1 MKKISALLFIVFGLP
16 ILAANFIISG
26 GASLQREV
34 DISVDDVVL
43 ITQDNIDNSFDIG
56 FEAFFP
62 ITDKFEYGAGI
73 RFQPT
78 YISNDL
84 EEGFAD
90 VVPVYMSLKML
101 FPMGDTAFTVQANG
115 GYSFPIEKSGFDSTG
130 FTDLEGG
137 AYLGL
142 GIAYEMGSIVIGGT
156 YVISDLKVKALSGTI
171 DVDVIATML
180 NVTVGYKF

>member
-1 MKKISALLFIVFGLP
+1 MKEGFIVKKISALLFIVFGLP

-43 ITQDNIDNSFDIG
+43 VTQDNIDNSFDIG

-90 VVPVYMSLKML
+90 VVP
-101 FPMGDTAFTVQANG
+101 
-115 GYSFPIEKSGFDSTG
+115 E
-130 FTDLEGG
+130 
-137 AYLGL
+137 
-142 GIAYEMGSIVIGGT
+142 
-156 YVISDLKVKALSGTI
+156 
-171 DVDVIATML
+171 
-180 NVTVGYKF
+180 